1 MDTQCPKRTPEET
14 PMIEPQLNFRSF
26 DAWIEFHFGTF
37 KEMGKA
43 LGLTDKRVNR
53 WYTNNP
59 KHFFSI
65 LPDLLKY
72 TKSDADELVELI
84 SNRVRDVETIKA
96 HRRDVSRSTQGDA

>member
-1 MDTQCPKRTPEET
+1 MSEKLPN
-14 PMIEPQLNFRSF
+14 LNFRSF

-37 KEMGKA
+37 KEMGKT

-59 KHFFSI
+59 KHFYSI
-65 LPDLLKY
+65 LPDLLKH

-84 SNRVRDVETIKA
+84 NGRVRDVETIKA
-96 HRRDVSRSTQGDA
+96 HKRNVIGTTKGDA